1 MKFENVSYKPQN
13 SLREKCPNTEFFLV
27 RIFPHSDTFHAVII
41 LLESKDINPFM
52 TEVVII

>member
-27 RIFPHSDTFHAVII
+27 RIFLHSDTFHAVII